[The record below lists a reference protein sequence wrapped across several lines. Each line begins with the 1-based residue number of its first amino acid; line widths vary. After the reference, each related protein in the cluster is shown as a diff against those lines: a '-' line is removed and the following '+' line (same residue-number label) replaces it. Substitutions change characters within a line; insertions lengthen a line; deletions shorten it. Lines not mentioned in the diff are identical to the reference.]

1 MNRFFLVAA
10 FLLVCCSVGGVCAQ
24 DKEGNGQADGESGW
38 LDNAELALKIA
49 RETDKDLLMLF
60 TGSDWCPPCKKLEQ
74 EIVGQPAFLEE
85 ATKRF
90 VLLVFDFPEQKE
102 LLSRIKQQ
110 NQQWAQRF
118 GVSGYPTL
126 FLVDQQERP
135 YAILGYQE
143 VGVDGFLS
151 LMDEKQQQ
159 RVRRDQFFAQAKGVE
174 GGERAKNLDQALSE
188 MDQDLANLYY
198 EDLVEEIVSI
208 DREDKLGLRTKWNA
222 EADAEMRKI
231 ILTDIVTVSR
241 FEKPERAVAFIDEVL
256 NSVAFEPSQ
265 RLQIYQIKLSLYR
278 KMSDQPGMDS
288 VLDEMIG
295 MEELTEV
302 TRERLM
308 VKKALALAGTERRE
322 AAMEMLDQALAKD
335 QGKLH
340 LWLAKGELL
349 ESQGRFAEA
358 IKAFDKGIVQA
369 RVQPDLLIELIG
381 SKADSLVASGDTLS
395 AIRELDNF
403 SDDKQM
409 PTDLRGV
416 ALLHKAM
423 IMRETDRRRQA
434 RLAENRAIEVSES
447 PEQRAEMQK
456 LVERLRKKF
465 GE

>member
-10 FLLVCCSVGGVCAQ
+10 LLLVCCFVATVCAQ
-24 DKEGNGQADGESGW
+24 DKEGDRQADGDSGW

-102 LLSRIKQQ
+102 LLPRIKQQ
-110 NQQWAQRF
+110 NQQWAERF
-118 GVSGYPTL
+118 GVNGYPTL

-159 RVRRDQFFAQAKGVE
+159 RVRRDQFFAKAKSVE
-174 GGERAKNLDQALSE
+174 GGERAKSLDQALSE

-198 EDLVEEIVSI
+198 EELVEEIVSI
-208 DREDKLGLRTKWNA
+208 DRDDKLGLRTKWNA

-278 KMSDQPGMDS
+278 KMNDQPGMDA

-295 MEELTEV
+295 MEELTEI
-302 TRERLM
+302 TRDRLM
-308 VKKALALAGTERRE
+308 VKKALALAGTGRRE
-322 AAMEMLDQALAKD
+322 AAMEMLDQSLAKD

-349 ESQGRFAEA
+349 ESQGQFAEA

-369 RVQPDLLIELIG
+369 RVQPDLLIELIS
-381 SKADSLVASGDTLS
+381 SKADSLVASGDSLS